1 MNKRIVKR
9 YKLKENVQMILCIII
24 LGAMFYGTLYMY
36 KIRIENLNKAG
47 ETERKA
53 VKIIVKK

>member
-1 MNKRIVKR
+1 MNKKIVKR

-24 LGAMFYGTLYMY
+24 LGTILYSALYMY
-36 KIRIENLNKAG
+36 KIRIENLDKAG

>member
-9 YKLKENVQMILCIII
+9 YKLKENVKMILCIMI
-24 LGAMFYGTLYMY
+24 LGTMFYGTLYMY
-36 KIRIENLNKAG
+36 KIRIENLDKAG

-53 VKIIVKK
+53 VKIIIKK